1 MPKPKSSPKPVKH
14 VPLEK
19 WGKDHWSTL
28 AFIEY
33 VCVEFKGCIDS
44 TRRRNMRCNER
55 RHPGLAHT
63 TGWKPDYGSRLKGFF
78 EDKENKAL
86 QLPEHDDW
94 DCAEDI
100 EAAGL
105 LEDHGSGINPIWKLT
120 PKGLEMSA
128 RLRAHKANGGNFSSF
143 TP

>member
-19 WGKDHWSTL
+19 WGKDHWSLL
-28 AFIEY
+28 AFIEHL
-33 VCVEFKGCIDS
+33 CVEYKGCLDDK
-44 TRRRNMRCNER
+44 RRRNMRCNER
-55 RHPGLAHT
+55 RHPLCGYMH
-63 TGWKPDYGSRLKGFF
+63 GQWQPSYGTRLKGYF
-78 EDKENKAL
+78 EDNKL
-86 QLPEHDDW
+86 QLPTHDDW
-94 DCAEDI
+94 DCSEDF

-105 LEDHGSGINPIWKLT
+105 LENHGSGINPVWKLT